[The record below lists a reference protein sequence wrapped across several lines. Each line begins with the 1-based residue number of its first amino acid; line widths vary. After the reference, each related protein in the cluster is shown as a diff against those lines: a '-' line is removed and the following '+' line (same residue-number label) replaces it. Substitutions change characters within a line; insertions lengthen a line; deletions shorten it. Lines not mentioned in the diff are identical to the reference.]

1 MIDTLPLLRWQD
13 IAAIMVLVVV
23 LLAGIAGVY
32 AMQRR
37 HTRRELDAI
46 TMQERHL
53 YRALHREMKDL
64 EALRMAHHDAQNELI
79 VLQGFLERGETAQA
93 RRYLAELLHRD
104 SP

>member
-46 TMQERHL
+46 TMQERPL
-53 YRALHREMKDL
+53 YRARHREMDDL

>member
-1 MIDTLPLLRWQD
+1 MINTLPLLRWQD

-53 YRALHREMKDL
+53 YRALHREMDDL

-104 SP
+104 FP

>member
-32 AMQRR
+32 AMQ
-37 HTRRELDAI
+37 
-46 TMQERHL
+46 ERHL
-53 YRALHREMKDL
+53 YRALHREMDDL

>member
-53 YRALHREMKDL
+53 YRALDREMDDL
-64 EALRMAHHDAQNELI
+64 EALRVAHHDAQNELI